1 MLVIC
6 SNSFAKF
13 AILIMGCGASRKK
26 IVPEEEFGKI
36 LLSTGVPE
44 FDGAY
49 NDVEDLLK
57 LISH

>member
-1 MLVIC
+1 M
-6 SNSFAKF
+6 F

-44 FDGAY
+44 FDGIY
-49 NDVEDLLK
+49 TDVEDVLK
-57 LISH
+57 LISHQKE